1 MKTNRVNKVLSN
13 MQAMGLEQIL
23 ITDPVSVFYL
33 TGSLT
38 DPGERFYA
46 LNIDKNGECRLF
58 ANNLFSIPE
67 IEGLEVVYHS
77 DAVSFMPQLE
87 KYIDKTKALGVDKN
101 LNAKFLIPMMES
113 SFAESFKLASTCVD
127 SARAAKDEEERELM
141 RAASRINDA
150 AMARFRGLIKAGI
163 TERELASQIEGIY
176 KELGADGCSFEPIVG
191 FGANTI
197 DGHHVPDN
205 TVLKEGDAV
214 LLDVGC
220 KKDMYCADMTRVFFY
235 KREPDDEVKKIYAL
249 AKEATETAE
258 SVCAPGAVFAD
269 IDRAARS
276 IIENAGYG
284 HTFVHRAGHFIGL
297 EVHDF
302 GDVSALNHTQAV
314 PGNIFSIEPS
324 IFAAGKAKV
333 YIEDLVLITEDGR
346 EILNKFSHDL
356 DVVE

>member
-1 MKTNRVNKVLSN
+1 MKKNRVDKVLSN
-13 MQAMGLEQIL
+13 MQNMGIEQIL
-23 ITDPVSVFYL
+23 ITDPVSIFYL
-33 TGSLT
+33 TGSYT

-67 IEGLEVVYHS
+67 IEDLEVIYHS

-87 KYIDKTKALGVDKN
+87 KYIDKTQALGVDKN
-101 LNAKFLIPMMES
+101 LNAKFLLPMMEQN
-113 SFAESFKLASTCVD
+113 FAADFKLASVCVD

-150 AMARFRGLIKAGI
+150 AMARFRGLIRGGI
-163 TERELASQIEGIY
+163 TERELAEQIEGIY

-197 DGHHVPDN
+197 DGHHVPDD

-249 AKEATETAE
+249 ARKATETAE
-258 SVCAPGAVFAD
+258 SVCAPGAVFAN
-269 IDRAARS
+269 IDNAARS

-302 GDVSALNHTQAV
+302 GDVSALNKSCAV

-324 IFAAGKAKV
+324 IFAVGKAKV
-333 YIEDLVLITEDGR
+333 YIEDLVLITEDGK

-356 DVVE
+356 DIVE

>member
-1 MKTNRVNKVLSN
+1 MKQQRVQKVISN
-13 MQAMGLEQIL
+13 MEKMGLDQIL
-23 ITDPVSVFYL
+23 ITDPISIYYL
-33 TGSLT
+33 TGSHT

-67 IEGLEVVYHS
+67 IDGMELIYHS

-87 KYIDKTKALGVDKN
+87 KYIDSSSALGVDKN
-101 LNAKFLIPMMES
+101 MAARFLVPLMDKGL
-113 SFAESFKLASTCVD
+113 AGGFKLGSVCVD

-150 AMARFRGLIKAGI
+150 AMARFRGLIEGGI

-191 FGANTI
+191 FGANSI
-197 DGHHVPDN
+197 DGHHVPDD

-235 KREPDDEVKKIYAL
+235 KREPDEEVKKIYAL
-249 AKEATETAE
+249 AKQATETAE
-258 SVCAPGAVFAD
+258 SICAPGAVFAD
-269 IDRAARS
+269 IDNAARS

-302 GDVSALNHTQAV
+302 GDVSALNKSQAV

-333 YIEDLVLITEDGR
+333 YIEDLVLITEDGK
-346 EILNKFSHDL
+346 EILNKFSHEL
-356 DVVE
+356 EVVE